1 MAYPELEKC
10 IEIVKALRHPK
21 TGCPW
26 DLQQTHESLLKYLIE
41 ESFEFIDSVEK
52 QNSKSMEEE
61 LGDVLFQVLL
71 LASLGEERKEF
82 NLETVA
88 KNLADKLVRR
98 HPHVFT
104 LKEEKL
110 TSEEVIQKWQEIK
123 KTEKGEKKYSI
134 DESYLHAPAL
144 MSAFKIGQKSTTV
157 NFDWENHSQVLM
169 KVEEE
174 LNELKEEINPS
185 RNIDKKKIKEE
196 LGDLLF
202 SVAQLARHLEI
213 NPEECL
219 RDANKKFISR
229 FQKVEDLVKA
239 SGRKLEETPQ
249 ADLEEY
255 WIKIKKR

>member
-1 MAYPELEKC
+1 
-10 IEIVKALRHPK
+10 
-21 TGCPW
+21 
-26 DLQQTHESLLKYLIE
+26 
-41 ESFEFIDSVEK
+41 
-52 QNSKSMEEE
+52 
-61 LGDVLFQVLL
+61 
-71 LASLGEERKEF
+71 
-82 NLETVA
+82 
-88 KNLADKLVRR
+88 
-98 HPHVFT
+98 
-104 LKEEKL
+104 
-110 TSEEVIQKWQEIK
+110 
-123 KTEKGEKKYSI
+123 
-134 DESYLHAPAL
+134 

>member
-71 LASLGEERKEF
+71 HASLGEERKEF

-123 KTEKGEKKYSI
+123 KTEKGEK
-134 DESYLHAPAL
+134 
-144 MSAFKIGQKSTTV
+144 
-157 NFDWENHSQVLM
+157 
-169 KVEEE
+169 
-174 LNELKEEINPS
+174 
-185 RNIDKKKIKEE
+185 
-196 LGDLLF
+196 
-202 SVAQLARHLEI
+202 
-213 NPEECL
+213 
-219 RDANKKFISR
+219 
-229 FQKVEDLVKA
+229 
-239 SGRKLEETPQ
+239 
-249 ADLEEY
+249 
-255 WIKIKKR
+255 